1 MTEELRRRTTAL
13 DTCVA
18 INFIHVGLLALLG
31 TLPGYLFVLPE
42 EVLTEVNETAQ
53 REQLSR
59 AVTEGWLRV
68 ERITEPADLA
78 DYADCRRVLGK
89 GEAACLVLARRNNW
103 LVACDEKGRF
113 QREAVAR
120 LGPGRIINTAGLFV
134 AAIRAG
140 LITVEDADSA
150 KAILEQHRFRLKF
163 SSFRDI
169 L

>member
-1 MTEELRRRTTAL
+1 MTDEHGPRTAAL

-18 INFIHVGLLALLG
+18 LNFIHVDRLALLHA
-31 TLPGYLFVLPE
+31 LPGYLFVLPP
-42 EVLTEVNETAQ
+42 EVLTEVTETAQ

-59 AVTEGWLRV
+59 AIADGWLRV
-68 ERITEPADLA
+68 ETITDPSDLA
-78 DYADCRRVLGK
+78 DYAECRRMLGK
-89 GEAACLVLARRNNW
+89 GEAACLVLARRNNCM
-103 LVACDEKGRF
+103 VACDEKGRF

-140 LITVEDADSA
+140 LITVEEADSA
-150 KAILEQHRFRLKF
+150 KAVLEQHRFRLKF
-163 SSFRDI
+163 ASFRDI